1 MIHPQL
7 QVPAV
12 VSREDWL
19 QQRKELLREEKEFL
33 KQLEKINTK
42 RRQGK
47 TQRSRRGQTGKLVA
61 PA

>member
-1 MIHPQL
+1 MIHTQL
-7 QVPAV
+7 QVPAI

-42 RRQGK
+42 CRQGK
-47 TQRSRRGQTGKLVA
+47 TQRSRR
-61 PA
+61 